1 MATTDQSQV
10 FTALAIRDTSN
21 HNGAEAVTA
30 EFMAQTIVIYNGL
43 DQTVTLQLQGSRDE
57 GTTWINMGDTFA
69 VTASTNSYETV
80 TDYFPWYRLTAI
92 CSGGSPTSG
101 VLDAWIL
108 KTGATN

>member
-1 MATTDQSQV
+1 MATTDQSHV

-21 HNGAEAVTA
+21 HNGDEAVTG
-30 EFMAQTIVIYNGL
+30 EFMAQTIVVYNGL

-57 GTTWINMGDTFA
+57 GTTWIDMGNTFNVSA
-69 VTASTNSYETV
+69 TTNSYETV
-80 TDYFPWYRLTAI
+80 TDYFPSYRLTAI
-92 CSGGSPTSG
+92 CSGGSPTTG